1 MKKYQ
6 DNFPHTETE
15 CSGTFCIF
23 TYIDNLG
30 GVKKP
35 RGVQRGPARSHLH
48 RVYRVLD
55 SMCKIYKIYFDFFVL
70 LQKIYT
76 SLIKSG
82 LFTMENWWSKYTGS

>member
-15 CSGTFCIF
+15 CSGTFCMF

-55 SMCKIYKIYFDFFVL
+55 SMCKIYKIKNQFFVL
-70 LQKIYT
+70 LLKEKKKIDNFLT
-76 SLIKSG
+76 TKSVYDTI
-82 LFTMENWWSKYTGS
+82 FSSS